1 MGAKESKGATETAI
15 EAELNELV
23 VRTRSPK
30 MQGLQLL
37 AVAVMTWLT
46 WHPSEP
52 WRSLLLAG
60 LVTGAVVANMA
71 IYWAHDRDPERIARF
86 GYWHR
91 AIVLGAVAFGLAWG
105 VGIAANFDSELFGPR
120 QAMLAVIGCGS
131 TAAASLG
138 YSARLGASRAMVA
151 GFALPMVA
159 ILLTR
164 QEPEAL
170 GLAVMAAVFATGLS
184 LYARSIQ
191 QAQLD
196 RTRLAHELRS
206 SGDKLNAILDAV
218 PLPIVVIDWQDGRVR
233 FSNRRAAEML
243 GLDLDR
249 TIGRIAPEMLVDPA
263 DRGRVMAGLKQ
274 GAIQNMELKVETTR
288 GPRDVLVS
296 SVRMDYDGRSAILMA
311 GNEITE
317 QKARERELDDA
328 RRQAITARR
337 EAENSSRAKSR
348 FLAHMSHE
356 LRTPLNAVLGFSDM
370 MRNEVLGPLGRP
382 TYRQYASD
390 IHQAGVH
397 LLELINDILDLS
409 KIEAGK
415 HDLSIEQVDMRRLID
430 ASLPLV
436 AGLAHQRGVKI
447 ETSLPEPCP
456 ALQADARATKQMLVN
471 LLSNAVKFTPRGGA
485 VRLGAW
491 LENGVWRISISDNG
505 VGMSARDI
513 EIALEPFGQV
523 DADTR
528 TEIKGTGLG
537 LPLTKALIEL
547 HGGSLALE
555 STRGGGTTVT
565 LRFPTIEA

>member
-1 MGAKESKGATETAI
+1 LGSRESKGATETAI
-15 EAELNELV
+15 DAELNELV

-60 LVTGAVVANMA
+60 LVTAAVAFNMTT
-71 IYWAHDRDPERIARF
+71 YWLHDRDPDRAVRHEH
-86 GYWHR
+86 WHR
-91 AIVLGAVAFGLAWG
+91 LIVLGGLLFGLAWG
-105 VGIAANFDSELFGPR
+105 AGIAACFGTDLLGPR
-120 QAMLAVIGCGS
+120 QSMLAVIGCGAV
-131 TAAASLG
+131 AAASVG
-138 YSARLGASRAMVA
+138 YSARLAAARAMVA
-151 GFALPMVA
+151 GFVLPLVVV
-159 ILLTR
+159 
-164 QEPEAL
+164 L
-170 GLAVMAAVFATGLS
+170 GLTGEAEAIGLAAMAVIFAIGLS
-184 LYARSIQ
+184 LYARAIQ
-191 QAQLD
+191 DVQIE
-196 RTRLAHELRS
+196 RIRLSHELRS
-206 SGDKLNAILDAV
+206 SGHRLNAILDAV
-218 PLPIVVIDWQDGRVR
+218 PLPIIVIDWLDGRVR
-233 FSNRRAAEML
+233 FANRRAAEML

-249 TIGRIAPEMLVDPA
+249 TIGRVAPDMLVDKT
-263 DRGRVMAGLKQ
+263 DRGRVMAALKL
-274 GAIQNMELKVETTR
+274 GAIQNMELTVQTTR

-296 SVRMDYDGRSAILMA
+296 SVRMDYDGRAAILMA

-382 TYRQYASD
+382 TYRQYAND

-471 LLSNAVKFTPRGGA
+471 LLSNAVKFTPRGGT
-485 VRLGAW
+485 VRLAAW
-491 LENGVWRISISDNG
+491 LDAGSWRIAIADNG

-547 HGGSLALE
+547 HGGALALE

-565 LRFPTIEA
+565 LRFPSIEA